1 MDIRVLSYFLTVA
14 REGNISAAAELL
26 HMTQPPLSKQLK
38 ELEEELG
45 KQLFI
50 RGNRKI
56 TLTEEGMIL
65 RQRAE
70 EMMELM
76 EKTKSEISN
85 TNLSLSGNVY
95 IGTAESE
102 GVYLISKTI
111 KKMQRLYPNVLFHF
125 TSGNA
130 EEVVEKLEHG
140 LLDFCI
146 VVEPANMTNFNFLRL
161 PTSETWGV
169 LMRKDSPL
177 AAKETITPTDLLS
190 LPLLISRQ
198 TMVENEISGWL
209 GQQYENLHI
218 VATYNL
224 LYNASIMVREGVGYA
239 LCLDNIVQTGEGSPF
254 CFKPLSPILCSS
266 LSIVWKKYQF
276 FSPAAKKFLELLNK
290 DF

>member
-1 MDIRVLSYFLTVA
+1 
-14 REGNISAAAELL
+14 
-26 HMTQPPLSKQLK
+26 
-38 ELEEELG
+38 
-45 KQLFI
+45 
-50 RGNRKI
+50 
-56 TLTEEGMIL
+56 MIL

-111 KKMQRLYPNVLFHF
+111 KKMQRLYPNVLFHLPVVMQ
-125 TSGNA
+125 
-130 EEVVEKLEHG
+130 EVAEKLEHG

-161 PTSETWGV
+161 PASETWGV

-198 TMVENEISGWL
+198 TNG
-209 GQQYENLHI
+209 
-218 VATYNL
+218 
-224 LYNASIMVREGVGYA
+224 R
-239 LCLDNIVQTGEGSPF
+239 
-254 CFKPLSPILCSS
+254 K
-266 LSIVWKKYQF
+266 
-276 FSPAAKKFLELLNK
+276 
-290 DF
+290 